1 MTKKDFTDLGVSEEL
16 ATKAAEASKKELES
30 YVQKSKYDLVVTE
43 KETLEIQIKE
53 HCKQL
58 EELKKAAKGSEELEK
73 KVKELQDDAAAS
85 KAKYEK
91 QINDIQLNHA
101 IDTALKEAK
110 AKNAKAV
117 RSLLDMENIV
127 LDDGKVKGL
136 DKQIKKL
143 QEAEDSKF
151 LFESAPQPEDGK
163 PKIGG
168 NTDNANS
175 SGIGNGSAATDDGSD
190 SKSIGQLMAE
200 AYNADHVPAAD
211 NK

>member
-1 MTKKDFTDLGVSEEL
+1 MTKKDFTDLGISEEL

-30 YVQKSKYDLVVTE
+30 YVQKSKYDLAVTE

-53 HCKQL
+53 HGKQL

-73 KVKELQDDAAAS
+73 KVKELQDNAAAS

-101 IDTALKEAK
+101 IDTALREAK

-151 LFESAPQPEDGK
+151 LFESVADPKDGK

-175 SGIGNGSAATDDGSD
+175 SGIGNGSANDGNG

-200 AYNADHVPAAD
+200 AYNADHVPTAD

>member
-1 MTKKDFTDLGVSEEL
+1 MTKKDFTDLGISEEL

-30 YVQKSKYDLVVTE
+30 YVQKSKYDLAVTE

-53 HCKQL
+53 HGKQL

-73 KVKELQDDAAAS
+73 KVKELQDNAAAS

-151 LFESAPQPEDGK
+151 LFEPVADPKDGK

-168 NTDNANS
+168 DNNKAND
-175 SGIGNGSAATDDGSD
+175 IGKGSAVTDDGSD

-200 AYNADHVPAAD
+200 AYNADHVPAVD

>member
-1 MTKKDFTDLGVSEEL
+1 MTKKDFTDLGISEEL

-30 YVQKSKYDLVVTE
+30 YVQKSKYDLAVTE

-53 HCKQL
+53 HGKQL

-73 KVKELQDDAAAS
+73 KVKELQDNAAAS

-91 QINDIQLNHA
+91 QINDLQLNHA

-117 RSLLDMENIV
+117 RSLLDMNDIV

-151 LFESAPQPEDGK
+151 LFESVADPKDGK

-175 SGIGNGSAATDDGSD
+175 SGIGNGSADNGNG

-200 AYNADHVPAAD
+200 AYNADHVPTAD

>member
-1 MTKKDFTDLGVSEEL
+1 MTKKDFTDLGISEEL
-16 ATKAAEASKKELES
+16 AAKAAEASKKELES
-30 YVQKSKYDLVVTE
+30 YVQKSKYDLAVTE

-53 HCKQL
+53 HGKQL

-73 KVKELQDDAAAS
+73 KVKELQDNAAAS

-117 RSLLDMENIV
+117 RSLLDMNDIV

-175 SGIGNGSAATDDGSD
+175 SGVGNGSANTGNG

>member
-1 MTKKDFTDLGVSEEL
+1 MTKKDFTDLGISEEL

-30 YVQKSKYDLVVTE
+30 YVQRSKYDLAVTE
-43 KETLEIQIKE
+43 KETLDIQIKQ
-53 HCKQL
+53 HGQQL

-73 KVKELQDDAAAS
+73 KVKELQDNAAAS

-117 RSLLDMENIV
+117 RSLLDMNDIV

-151 LFESAPQPEDGK
+151 LFESVADPKDGK

-168 NTDNANS
+168 STDNANS
-175 SGIGNGSAATDDGSD
+175 SSIGNGSADNGNG

>member
-1 MTKKDFTDLGVSEEL
+1 MTKKDFTDLGISEEL

-30 YVQKSKYDLVVTE
+30 YVQKSKYDLAVTE

-53 HCKQL
+53 HGKQL

-73 KVKELQDDAAAS
+73 KVKELQDNAAAS

-151 LFESAPQPEDGK
+151 LFESVADPKDGK

-168 NTDNANS
+168 NTDDANS
-175 SGIGNGSAATDDGSD
+175 SGIGNGSADNGNG

-200 AYNADHVPAAD
+200 AYNADHVPATD

>member
-1 MTKKDFTDLGVSEEL
+1 MTKKDFTDLGISEEL

-30 YVQKSKYDLVVTE
+30 YVQKSKYDLAVTE

-53 HCKQL
+53 HGKQL

-73 KVKELQDDAAAS
+73 KVKELQDNAAAS

-101 IDTALKEAK
+101 IDTALREAK

-117 RSLLDMENIV
+117 RSLLDMNDIV

-151 LFESAPQPEDGK
+151 RFESVADPKDGK

-175 SGIGNGSAATDDGSD
+175 SGIGNGSADDGNG

>member
-1 MTKKDFTDLGVSEEL
+1 MTKKDFTDLGISEEL

-30 YVQKSKYDLVVTE
+30 YVQKSKCDLAVTE

-53 HCKQL
+53 HGKQL

-73 KVKELQDDAAAS
+73 KVKELQDNAAAS

-151 LFESAPQPEDGK
+151 LFEPVADPKDGK

-175 SGIGNGSAATDDGSD
+175 SGIGNGSVNDGNS

-200 AYNADHVPAAD
+200 AYNADHVPTAD
-211 NK
+211 NNK

>member
-1 MTKKDFTDLGVSEEL
+1 MTKKDFTDLGISEEL
-16 ATKAAEASKKELES
+16 AAKAAEASKKELES

-53 HCKQL
+53 HGKQL

-73 KVKELQDDAAAS
+73 KVKELQDNAAAS

-110 AKNAKAV
+110 AKNTKAV
-117 RSLLDMENIV
+117 RSLLDMNDIV

-151 LFESAPQPEDGK
+151 LFESVADPKDGK

-168 NTDNANS
+168 GTDNANS
-175 SGIGNGSAATDDGSD
+175 SSIGNGSANNGNG

-200 AYNADHVPAAD
+200 AYNADHVPAAAD

>member
-1 MTKKDFTDLGVSEEL
+1 MTKKDFTDLGISEEL
-16 ATKAAEASKKELES
+16 ATKAAEASKKELEG

-53 HCKQL
+53 HGKQL
-58 EELKKAAKGSEELEK
+58 DELRKAAKGSEELEK
-73 KVKELQDDAAAS
+73 KVKELQDNAAAS

-117 RSLLDMENIV
+117 RSLLDMNDIV

-168 NTDNANS
+168 NADNANS
-175 SGIGNGSAATDDGSD
+175 SGIGNGSADTGNG

>member
-1 MTKKDFTDLGVSEEL
+1 MTKKDFTDLGISEEL

-30 YVQKSKYDLVVTE
+30 YVQKSKYDLAVTE

-53 HCKQL
+53 HGKQL

-73 KVKELQDDAAAS
+73 KVKELQENAAAS

-151 LFESAPQPEDGK
+151 LFESVADPKDGK

-168 NTDNANS
+168 STDNANS
-175 SGIGNGSAATDDGSD
+175 SGIGNGSANNGNG

-200 AYNADHVPAAD
+200 AYNADHVPTAD

>member
-1 MTKKDFTDLGVSEEL
+1 MTKKDFTDLGISEEL

-30 YVQKSKYDLVVTE
+30 YVQKSKYDLAVTE

-53 HCKQL
+53 HGKQL

-73 KVKELQDDAAAS
+73 KVKELQDNAAAS

-151 LFESAPQPEDGK
+151 LFESVADPKDGK

-168 NTDNANS
+168 STDNANS
-175 SGIGNGSAATDDGSD
+175 SSIGNGSADNGNG

>member
-1 MTKKDFTDLGVSEEL
+1 MTKKDFTDLGISEEL
-16 ATKAAEASKKELES
+16 AAKAAEASKKELES

-53 HCKQL
+53 HGKQL

-73 KVKELQDDAAAS
+73 KVKELQDNAAAS

-117 RSLLDMENIV
+117 RSLLDMNDIV

-175 SGIGNGSAATDDGSD
+175 SGIGNGSADNGNG

-200 AYNADHVPAAD
+200 AYNADHVPTAD

>member
-1 MTKKDFTDLGVSEEL
+1 MTKKDFTDLGISEEL

-53 HCKQL
+53 HGKQL
-58 EELKKAAKGSEELEK
+58 EELKKAAKGSEELEN
-73 KVKELQDDAAAS
+73 KVKELQDNAAAS

-117 RSLLDMENIV
+117 RSLLDMNDIV

-175 SGIGNGSAATDDGSD
+175 SGIRSGSADNGNG

-200 AYNADHVPAAD
+200 AYNADHVPTAD
-211 NK
+211 SK

>member
-1 MTKKDFTDLGVSEEL
+1 MTKKDFTDLGISEEL

-30 YVQKSKYDLVVTE
+30 YVQKSKYDLAVTE

-53 HCKQL
+53 HGKQL
-58 EELKKAAKGSEELEK
+58 DELKKAAKGSEELEK
-73 KVKELQDDAAAS
+73 KVKELQDNAAAS

-91 QINDIQLNHA
+91 RINDIQLNYA

-117 RSLLDMENIV
+117 RSLLDMNDIV

-151 LFESAPQPEDGK
+151 LFESVADPKDGK

-168 NTDNANS
+168 DNNKAND
-175 SGIGNGSAATDDGSD
+175 IGEGSAATDDGSD

-200 AYNADHVPAAD
+200 AYNADHVPTAD

>member
-1 MTKKDFTDLGVSEEL
+1 MTKKDFTDLGISEEL
-16 ATKAAEASKKELES
+16 ATKAAEASKKELEG

-53 HCKQL
+53 HGKQL
-58 EELKKAAKGSEELEK
+58 EGLKKAAKGSEELEK
-73 KVKELQDDAAAS
+73 KVKELQDNAAAS

-117 RSLLDMENIV
+117 RSLLDMNDIV

-151 LFESAPQPEDGK
+151 LFESVADPKDGK

-168 NTDNANS
+168 STDNANS
-175 SGIGNGSAATDDGSD
+175 SSIGNGSANNGNG

-200 AYNADHVPAAD
+200 AYNADHVPTAD

>member
-1 MTKKDFTDLGVSEEL
+1 MTKKDFTDLGISEEL

-30 YVQKSKYDLVVTE
+30 YVQKSKYDLAVTE

-53 HCKQL
+53 HGKQL

-73 KVKELQDDAAAS
+73 KVKELQDNAAAS

-101 IDTALKEAK
+101 IDIALKEAK

-117 RSLLDMENIV
+117 RSLLDMNDIV

-151 LFESAPQPEDGK
+151 LFESVADPKDGK

-168 NTDNANS
+168 NIDNANS
-175 SGIGNGSAATDDGSD
+175 SGVGNDSVNTGNG

-200 AYNADHVPAAD
+200 AYNADHVPVAD

>member
-1 MTKKDFTDLGVSEEL
+1 MTKKDFTDLGISEEL

-30 YVQKSKYDLVVTE
+30 YVQKSKYDLAVTE

-53 HCKQL
+53 HGKQL

-73 KVKELQDDAAAS
+73 KVKELQDNAAAS

-117 RSLLDMENIV
+117 RSLLDMNDIV

-151 LFESAPQPEDGK
+151 LFESVADPKDGK
-163 PKIGG
+163 PKIDGS
-168 NTDNANS
+168 TDNANS
-175 SGIGNGSAATDDGSD
+175 SGIGNGSANNGNG

-200 AYNADHVPAAD
+200 AYNADHVPTAD

>member
-1 MTKKDFTDLGVSEEL
+1 MTKKDFTDLGISEEL

-30 YVQKSKYDLVVTE
+30 YVQKSKYDLAVTE

-53 HCKQL
+53 HGKQL
-58 EELKKAAKGSEELEK
+58 DELKKAAKGSEELEK
-73 KVKELQDDAAAS
+73 KVKELQDNAAAS

-117 RSLLDMENIV
+117 RSLLDMNDIV
-127 LDDGKVKGL
+127 LDEGKVKGL

-175 SGIGNGSAATDDGSD
+175 SGIGNGSADTGNG

>member
-1 MTKKDFTDLGVSEEL
+1 MTKKDFTDLGISEEL

-30 YVQKSKYDLVVTE
+30 YVQKSKYDLAVTE
-43 KETLEIQIKE
+43 RETLEIQIKE
-53 HCKQL
+53 HGKQL

-73 KVKELQDDAAAS
+73 KVKELQDNAAAS

-117 RSLLDMENIV
+117 RSLLDMNDIV

-151 LFESAPQPEDGK
+151 LFESVADPKDGK

-168 NTDNANS
+168 NTDDANS
-175 SGIGNGSAATDDGSD
+175 SGIGNGSADTGNG

-200 AYNADHVPAAD
+200 AYNADHVPTAD

>member
-1 MTKKDFTDLGVSEEL
+1 MTKKDFTDLGISEEL
-16 ATKAAEASKKELES
+16 ATKAAEASKKELEG

-53 HCKQL
+53 HGKQL

-73 KVKELQDDAAAS
+73 KVKELQDNAAAS

-117 RSLLDMENIV
+117 RSLLDMNDIV

-151 LFESAPQPEDGK
+151 LFESVADPKDGK

-168 NTDNANS
+168 STDNANS
-175 SGIGNGSAATDDGSD
+175 SSIGNGSADTGNG

>member
-1 MTKKDFTDLGVSEEL
+1 M
-16 ATKAAEASKKELES
+16 
-30 YVQKSKYDLVVTE
+30 
-43 KETLEIQIKE
+43 
-53 HCKQL
+53 
-58 EELKKAAKGSEELEK
+58 
-73 KVKELQDDAAAS
+73 QDNAAAS

-101 IDTALKEAK
+101 IDTALKEAT

-117 RSLLDMENIV
+117 RSLLDMNDIV

-168 NTDNANS
+168 STDNANS
-175 SGIGNGSAATDDGSD
+175 SSIGNGSANNGNG

>member
-1 MTKKDFTDLGVSEEL
+1 MTKKDFTDLGISEEL

-30 YVQKSKYDLVVTE
+30 YVQKSKYDLAVTE

-53 HCKQL
+53 HGKQL

-73 KVKELQDDAAAS
+73 KVKELQDNAAAS

-117 RSLLDMENIV
+117 RSLLDMNDIV
-127 LDDGKVKGL
+127 LDEGKVKGL

-151 LFESAPQPEDGK
+151 LFESVADPKDGK

-168 NTDNANS
+168 STDNANS
-175 SGIGNGSAATDDGSD
+175 SSIGNGSADTGNG

>member
-1 MTKKDFTDLGVSEEL
+1 MTKKDFTDLGISEEL
-16 ATKAAEASKKELES
+16 ATKAAEASKKELEG

-53 HCKQL
+53 HGKQL

-73 KVKELQDDAAAS
+73 KVKELQDNAAAS

-117 RSLLDMENIV
+117 RSLLDMNDIV
-127 LDDGKVKGL
+127 LDEGKVKGL

-151 LFESAPQPEDGK
+151 LFESVADPKDGK

-168 NTDNANS
+168 STDNANS
-175 SGIGNGSAATDDGSD
+175 SSIGNGSADNGNG

>member
-1 MTKKDFTDLGVSEEL
+1 MTKKDFTDLGISEEL

-53 HCKQL
+53 HGKQL

-73 KVKELQDDAAAS
+73 KVKELQDNAAAS

-117 RSLLDMENIV
+117 RSLLDMKDIV

-151 LFESAPQPEDGK
+151 LFESVADPKDGK

-175 SGIGNGSAATDDGSD
+175 SGVGNGSANNGNG

>member
-1 MTKKDFTDLGVSEEL
+1 MTKKDFTDLGISEEL

-30 YVQKSKYDLVVTE
+30 YVQKSKYDLAVTE

-53 HCKQL
+53 HGKQL

-73 KVKELQDDAAAS
+73 KVKELQDNAAAS

-151 LFESAPQPEDGK
+151 LFESVADPKDGK

-175 SGIGNGSAATDDGSD
+175 SGIGNGSTDNDNG

>member
-1 MTKKDFTDLGVSEEL
+1 MTKKDFTDLGISEEL

-53 HCKQL
+53 HGKQL
-58 EELKKAAKGSEELEK
+58 AELKKAAKGSEELEK
-73 KVKELQDDAAAS
+73 KVKELQDNAAAS

-110 AKNAKAV
+110 AKNTKAV
-117 RSLLDMENIV
+117 RSLLDMNDIV

-175 SGIGNGSAATDDGSD
+175 SGIGNGSADTGNG

>member
-1 MTKKDFTDLGVSEEL
+1 MTKKDFTDLGISEEL
-16 ATKAAEASKKELES
+16 ATKAAEASKKELEG

-53 HCKQL
+53 HGKQL

-73 KVKELQDDAAAS
+73 KVKELQDNAAAS

-117 RSLLDMENIV
+117 RSLLDMNDIV

-175 SGIGNGSAATDDGSD
+175 SGIGNGSADTGNG

>member
-1 MTKKDFTDLGVSEEL
+1 MTKKDFTDLGISEEL

-30 YVQKSKYDLVVTE
+30 YVQKSKYDLAVTE

-53 HCKQL
+53 HGKQL

-73 KVKELQDDAAAS
+73 KVKELQDNAAAS

-117 RSLLDMENIV
+117 RSLLDMNDIV

-168 NTDNANS
+168 NADNANS
-175 SGIGNGSAATDDGSD
+175 SSIGNGSANNGNG

>member
-1 MTKKDFTDLGVSEEL
+1 MTKKDFTDLGISEEL

-30 YVQKSKYDLVVTE
+30 YVQKSKYDLAVTE

-53 HCKQL
+53 HGKQL

-73 KVKELQDDAAAS
+73 KVKELQDNAAAS

-151 LFESAPQPEDGK
+151 LFESVADPKDGK

-168 NTDNANS
+168 SIDNANS
-175 SGIGNGSAATDDGSD
+175 SGIGNGSADNGNG

>member
-1 MTKKDFTDLGVSEEL
+1 MTKKDFTDLGISEEL

-30 YVQKSKYDLVVTE
+30 YVQKSKYDLAVTE

-53 HCKQL
+53 HVKQL

-73 KVKELQDDAAAS
+73 KVKELQDNAAAS

-151 LFESAPQPEDGK
+151 LFESVADPKDGK

-168 NTDNANS
+168 STDNANS
-175 SGIGNGSAATDDGSD
+175 SGIGNGSANNGNG

>member
-1 MTKKDFTDLGVSEEL
+1 MTKKDFTDLGISEEL

-30 YVQKSKYDLVVTE
+30 YVQKSKYDLAVTE

-53 HCKQL
+53 HGKQL

-73 KVKELQDDAAAS
+73 KVKELQDNAAAS

-117 RSLLDMENIV
+117 RSLLDMNDIV
-127 LDDGKVKGL
+127 LDDGKVKDL
-136 DKQIKKL
+136 TSRLRSCRRQRT
-143 QEAEDSKF
+143 ASF
-151 LFESAPQPEDGK
+151 C
-163 PKIGG
+163 
-168 NTDNANS
+168 S
-175 SGIGNGSAATDDGSD
+175 SQLPTQKTASRKSGVMPTMLILLVSEMVVLIMAAVASLSD
-190 SKSIGQLMAE
+190 S
-200 AYNADHVPAAD
+200 
-211 NK
+211 

>member
-1 MTKKDFTDLGVSEEL
+1 MTKKDFTDLGISEEL

-30 YVQKSKYDLVVTE
+30 YVQKSKYDLAVTE

-53 HCKQL
+53 HGKQL

-73 KVKELQDDAAAS
+73 KVKELQDNAAAS

-117 RSLLDMENIV
+117 RSLLDMNDIV

-151 LFESAPQPEDGK
+151 LFESVADPKDGK

-168 NTDNANS
+168 STDNANS
-175 SGIGNGSAATDDGSD
+175 SGIGNGSANNGNG

>member
-1 MTKKDFTDLGVSEEL
+1 MTKKDFTDLGISEEL

-30 YVQKSKYDLVVTE
+30 YVQKSKYDLAVTE

-53 HCKQL
+53 HGKQL

-73 KVKELQDDAAAS
+73 KVKELQDNAAAS

-151 LFESAPQPEDGK
+151 LFESVADPKDGK

-168 NTDNANS
+168 NTGNDNAGDS
-175 SGIGNGSAATDDGSD
+175 GNGSANDGNG

>member
-1 MTKKDFTDLGVSEEL
+1 MTKKDFTDLGISEEL

-30 YVQKSKYDLVVTE
+30 YVQKSKYDLAVTE

-53 HCKQL
+53 HGKQL

-73 KVKELQDDAAAS
+73 KVKELQDNAAAS

-151 LFESAPQPEDGK
+151 LFESVADPKDVK
-163 PKIGG
+163 PKIGCS
-168 NTDNANS
+168 TDNANS
-175 SGIGNGSAATDDGSD
+175 SGVRNDSANTGNG

>member
-1 MTKKDFTDLGVSEEL
+1 MTKKDFTDLGISEEL
-16 ATKAAEASKKELES
+16 AAKAAEASKKELES

-53 HCKQL
+53 HGKQL

-73 KVKELQDDAAAS
+73 KVKELQDNAAAS
-85 KAKYEK
+85 KAKYE
-91 QINDIQLNHA
+91 
-101 IDTALKEAK
+101 
-110 AKNAKAV
+110 
-117 RSLLDMENIV
+117 
-127 LDDGKVKGL
+127 
-136 DKQIKKL
+136 KQIKKL

-151 LFESAPQPEDGK
+151 LFESVADPKDGK

-168 NTDNANS
+168 NADNANS
-175 SGIGNGSAATDDGSD
+175 SGIGNGSANTGNG

-200 AYNADHVPAAD
+200 AYNADHVPTAD

>member
-1 MTKKDFTDLGVSEEL
+1 MTKKDFTDLGISEEL
-16 ATKAAEASKKELES
+16 ATKAAEASKKEFEG
-30 YVQKSKYDLVVTE
+30 YVQKSKYDLAVTE

-53 HCKQL
+53 HGKQL

-73 KVKELQDDAAAS
+73 KVKELQDNAAAS

-101 IDTALKEAK
+101 IDIALKEAR

-151 LFESAPQPEDGK
+151 LFEPVADPKDGK

-175 SGIGNGSAATDDGSD
+175 SGIGNGSANDGNG

-200 AYNADHVPAAD
+200 AYNAEHVPTAD

>member
-1 MTKKDFTDLGVSEEL
+1 MTKKDFTDLGISEEL

-30 YVQKSKYDLVVTE
+30 YVQKSKYDLAVTE

-53 HCKQL
+53 HGKQL

-73 KVKELQDDAAAS
+73 KVKELQDNAAAS

-101 IDTALKEAK
+101 IDIALKEAR
-110 AKNAKAV
+110 AKNVKAV

-151 LFESAPQPEDGK
+151 LFESVADPKDGK

-168 NTDNANS
+168 STDNANS
-175 SGIGNGSAATDDGSD
+175 SGVGNDSANTGNG

-200 AYNADHVPAAD
+200 AYNADHVPAVD

>member
-1 MTKKDFTDLGVSEEL
+1 MTKKDFTDLGISEEL
-16 ATKAAEASKKELES
+16 AAKAAEASKKELEG

-53 HCKQL
+53 HGKQL
-58 EELKKAAKGSEELEK
+58 DELKKAAKGSEELEK
-73 KVKELQDDAAAS
+73 KVKELQDNAAAS

-117 RSLLDMENIV
+117 RSLLDMNDIV
-127 LDDGKVKGL
+127 LDEGKVKGL

-175 SGIGNGSAATDDGSD
+175 SGIGSGSANNGNS
-190 SKSIGQLMAE
+190 SKTIGQLMAE

>member
-1 MTKKDFTDLGVSEEL
+1 MTKKDFTDLGISEEL

-30 YVQKSKYDLVVTE
+30 YVQKSKYDLAVTE

-53 HCKQL
+53 HGKQL

-73 KVKELQDDAAAS
+73 KVKELQDNAAAS

-117 RSLLDMENIV
+117 RSLLDMNDIV

-151 LFESAPQPEDGK
+151 LFESVADPKDGK

-168 NTDNANS
+168 STDNANS
-175 SGIGNGSAATDDGSD
+175 SSIGNGSANNGNG